1 MGPEF
6 WQTLMGRKL
15 IEGDIPRIVR
25 SLERIAGALERS
37 NGNRVDPKVEASVA
51 DPPDPDNIWYC
62 ADCGNE
68 NVEVRMWVV
77 ANTGEL
83 QDDCDEGTAF
93 CPKCQ
98 GEVKLD
104 SRPRN
109 QKDENLPAPP
119 ASSDEGTKQ

>member
-15 IEGDIPRIVR
+15 IEGDIPRIAR
-25 SLERIAGALERS
+25 SLERIAEVLERS
-37 NGNRVDPKVEASVA
+37 HDSRVDPKVEANGVGA
-51 DPPDPDNIWYC
+51 PDPDNIWYC
-62 ADCGNE
+62 ADCGDE

-98 GEVKLD
+98 GHVKLN
-104 SRPRN
+104 SKPRYQSAAN
-109 QKDENLPAPP
+109 PP
-119 ASSDEGTKQ
+119 VKPSEEEE